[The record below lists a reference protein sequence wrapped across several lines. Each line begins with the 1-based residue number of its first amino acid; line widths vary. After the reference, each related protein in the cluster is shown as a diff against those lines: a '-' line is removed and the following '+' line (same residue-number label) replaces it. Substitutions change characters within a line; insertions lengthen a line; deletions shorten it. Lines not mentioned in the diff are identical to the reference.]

1 MQKKQTTKP
10 SNKKQVANKPEK
22 PAYLIVEKIAGV
34 VHVYMESEAHYE
46 NAKDYRFDSIK
57 LPAEML
63 EYECNLEAY
72 GNDVHFVFKL
82 A

>member
-10 SNKKQVANKPEK
+10 NNKKPATNKLEK
-22 PAYLIVEKIAGV
+22 PAYLIVEKINGAA
-34 VHVYMESEAHYE
+34 HVYIESAAHYDS
-46 NAKDYRFDSIK
+46 AKDYRLDSIK
-57 LPAEML
+57 LPVEML
-63 EYECNLEAY
+63 EHECNLNAY